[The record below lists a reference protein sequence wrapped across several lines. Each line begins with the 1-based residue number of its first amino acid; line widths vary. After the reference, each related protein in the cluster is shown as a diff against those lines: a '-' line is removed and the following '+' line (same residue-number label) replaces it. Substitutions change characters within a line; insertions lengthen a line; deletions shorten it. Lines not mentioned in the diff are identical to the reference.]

1 MMAVNLS
8 ESALAISSRSSAR
21 TQKSTS
27 QLDPAQ
33 PNPEMEPNPRT
44 RETEAALP
52 LMRFFMARYR
62 ERSIRRSAG
71 PCRSP
76 LLSPCAPAIGPPTNL
91 SKP

>member
-21 TQKSTS
+21 TQESTS
-27 QLDPAQ
+27 HLDPAQ
-33 PNPEMEPNPRT
+33 QNPEMEPNPREPGHT

-62 ERSIRRSAG
+62 DRSIRRSA
-71 PCRSP
+71 
-76 LLSPCAPAIGPPTNL
+76 SPCCSIGPPTNL